1 MLILIFIGQNCH
13 KLADVGN
20 ANTAYLDLSFLYGSD
35 EETALNLRA
44 TNEGRGLLKVQLD
57 HRGRHFPPI
66 SKEGS
71 MIFGDSRGNVHA
83 AFTLLHTVFLRNH
96 NRLAMKIVTQN
107 PDWND
112 EKVYQEARKINV
124 ALFQHITYTQ
134 YLDTLLGK
142 GNNVTVPTNEI
153 HRDYYD
159 ETIDASIRMIFST
172 AAFR

>member
-1 MLILIFIGQNCH
+1 
-13 KLADVGN
+13 
-20 ANTAYLDLSFLYGSD
+20 
-35 EETALNLRA
+35 
-44 TNEGRGLLKVQLD
+44 
-57 HRGRHFPPI
+57 
-66 SKEGS
+66 

-96 NRLAMKIVTQN
+96 NRLAKKIVSQN
-107 PDWND
+107 PTWND